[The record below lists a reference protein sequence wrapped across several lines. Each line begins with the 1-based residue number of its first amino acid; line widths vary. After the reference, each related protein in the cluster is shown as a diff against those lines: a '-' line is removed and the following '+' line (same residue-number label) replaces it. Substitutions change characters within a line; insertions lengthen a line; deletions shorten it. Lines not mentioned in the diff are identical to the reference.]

1 MGNPSLEKLRSGEI
15 DLSPLQKR
23 LSSSDLLQKRWTDYT
38 KMHHNF
44 VKSFKSVMESS
55 IQDAI
60 LRKYTEA
67 YIMLNLKGSFFLRC
81 QQIGDT
87 F

>member
-1 MGNPSLEKLRSGEI
+1 
-15 DLSPLQKR
+15 
-23 LSSSDLLQKRWTDYT
+23 
-38 KMHHNF
+38 
-44 VKSFKSVMESS
+44 MESS